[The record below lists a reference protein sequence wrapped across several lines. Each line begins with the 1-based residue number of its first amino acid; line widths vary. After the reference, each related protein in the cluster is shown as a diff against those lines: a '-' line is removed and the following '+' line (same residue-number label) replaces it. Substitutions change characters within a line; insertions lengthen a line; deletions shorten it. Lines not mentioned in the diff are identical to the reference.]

1 MIKVEEIYNAVGISE
16 YTTIKWGV
24 IRQSKIPKEFGVY
37 IIEIH
42 ELFENPQLNDN
53 AINEWL
59 DNSGRVEI
67 QEHKKVNTGLAKKH
81 LSTFWKPDES
91 IIYIGQSSLS
101 KGGIKKRLS
110 DFFSHCPGNKGPHAG
125 GYWVKLLNN
134 IDQLNVHYAIC
145 ENPHEL
151 EFRMLMYFIMKT
163 SGEKDISKLKNIGSY
178 LPFANLTAD
187 IDKPHSITGA
197 IKEK

>member
-110 DFFSHCPGNKGPHAG
+110 DFFSHCLKQRTACRWL
-125 GYWVKLLNN
+125 WVKLLNN
-134 IDQLNVHYAIC
+134 MKLNVHYAI
-145 ENPHEL
+145 ENPHRE
-151 EFRMLMYFIMKT
+151 RSIIMKN
-163 SGEKDISKLKNIGSY
+163 G
-178 LPFANLTAD
+178 
-187 IDKPHSITGA
+187 
-197 IKEK
+197 